1 MNKPLEK
8 FYYGIVTD
16 TKGVKKYLGR
26 DDNSGGY
33 PYITTSPT
41 IHFDTKYLEAHK
53 NDSYLN
59 QIVDGHSDGSGFTD
73 AIGVEPVQAIDW
85 SHDWEG
91 DYMSY
96 DCLKDWADKEGKI
109 PKTLYRIH

>member
-16 TKGVKKYLGR
+16 TKGVKKYLAC

-33 PYITTSPT
+33 PYLTPNPT
-41 IHFDTKYLEAHK
+41 IFYDTKYLKSHQ

-59 QIVDGHSDGSGFTD
+59 QIADGGKYTLT
-73 AIGVEPVQAIDW
+73 IYEVNPN
-85 SHDWEG
+85 
-91 DYMSY
+91 MSY
-96 DCLKDWADKEGKI
+96 YEAV
-109 PKTLYRIH
+109 TAV

>member
-1 MNKPLEK
+1 MTKLDLIKLLE
-8 FYYGIVTD
+8 GIP
-16 TKGVKKYLGR
+16 
-26 DDNSGGY
+26 DD
-33 PYITTSPT
+33 
-41 IHFDTKYLEAHK
+41 AMVV
-53 NDSYLN
+53 
-59 QIVDGHSDGSGFTD
+59 VDGHSDGSGFVDIAGVD
-73 AIGVEPVQAIDW
+73 AVTVIDW